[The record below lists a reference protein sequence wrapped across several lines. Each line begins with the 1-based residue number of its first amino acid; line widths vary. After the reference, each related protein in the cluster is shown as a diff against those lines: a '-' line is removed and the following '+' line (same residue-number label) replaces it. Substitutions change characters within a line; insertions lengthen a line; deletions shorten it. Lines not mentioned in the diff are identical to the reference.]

1 MEIRVLGCYGSQ
13 LPGYNTTSF
22 LVDGKLLID
31 GGTITSVLS
40 FDEQSKIESILV
52 THAHLDHVRD
62 IMFLADNLNIQS
74 SRMHSVSVFSTE
86 GVLGHLRKHLFNN
99 VIWPDFTQIPNRENP
114 IIRFQTMVPE
124 LGLRIGDFQVT
135 AVRVSHSIETVGFI
149 IEDHTGAIVFTGDT
163 GPTERIWELALK
175 THDLK
180 AIFVETSFHDKMAHI
195 AALSGHLT
203 PATLDRELE
212 RLKDRNVEIY
222 LFHMKPLQD
231 LESFK
236 EAIGMI
242 RNRNIHM
249 LHDGEIVKI

>member
-22 LVDGKLLID
+22 LVDRKLLID
-31 GGTITSVLS
+31 GGTITSALS
-40 FDEQSKIESILV
+40 LDEQSKIESILV

-74 SRMHSVSVFSTE
+74 SRMHSVSIFSTE
-86 GVLGHLRKHLFNN
+86 GVLEHLRQYLFNN

-124 LGLRIGDFQVT
+124 LGLRIEDFQVT
-135 AVRVSHSIETVGFI
+135 AVRVNHSIETVGFI
-149 IEDHTGAIVFTGDT
+149 IEDHTGAILFTGDT

-175 THDLK
+175 APDLK
-180 AIFVETSFHDKMAHI
+180 AIFVETSFHDEMAHI

-203 PATLDRELE
+203 PATLEMELE
-212 RLKDRNVEIY
+212 KLKDRNVEIY

-231 LESFK
+231 LDSFK
-236 EAIGMI
+236 QAIGMI

-249 LHDGEIVKI
+249 LHDGQIVKI